1 MNPEFREFE
10 RPFWELYELCR
21 YNAVICRERVS
32 AAMSRDGLVRW
43 LLMLSVVGAAGCGTL
58 KVATGV
64 DTEVLWLGVGWI
76 ASAVAIWSFF
86 RLDPEIRY
94 EAFHLGL
101 AFDDLAHDVAQATRE
116 GRRSGSASDLE
127 RQYRSLHLRLSD
139 KVKQAGPHHGHYAER
154 HRERLT
160 QELGEVL
167 AREGRI
173 APSQPALAGTRSET
187 T

>member
-1 MNPEFREFE
+1 
-10 RPFWELYELCR
+10 
-21 YNAVICRERVS
+21 
-32 AAMSRDGLVRW
+32 
-43 LLMLSVVGAAGCGTL
+43 MLSVVGAAGCGTL
-58 KVATGV
+58 QMATGLN
-64 DTEVLWLGVGWI
+64 TEVLWLGAGWI

-116 GRRSGSASDLE
+116 GRRSGSADDLE
-127 RQYRSLHLRLSD
+127 KHYRSLHLRLSD

-160 QELGEVL
+160 HELGQVL

-173 APSQPALAGTRSET
+173 APTIAGRGRSPT
-187 T
+187 